1 MQEYPNYK
9 QLINLRA
16 LLLLFCVNLF
26 YSQITL
32 TQYLRD
38 YAKVLN
44 LNFGSPTQGLKP
56 QMQDSLSNN
65 FNFTI
70 PGNSLKF
77 NMVEPKQGK
86 FDFRYA
92 DSVVD
97 FAEKH
102 GMKVKGHCL
111 IWHWSE
117 PGWLWYYSVHG
128 HPTREGM
135 LKIMK
140 THIDSVVGHFKGR
153 INEWDLVNEAIL
165 DKPDAQGSCLKNT
178 HWRSIIGPDY
188 IDSAFVFAHRA
199 DPKAYLYLN
208 DYSGEMNFPQEK
220 VKADMIYEFV
230 KGLVKR
236 GIPIHGVGLES
247 HINNI
252 ADEFAIYLN
261 IKRYAELGIRVAM
274 TETDIMHSSFSPIA
288 WTAMLNAAVAN
299 YNFTTFVVWGM
310 TDQYSWKGRD
320 CDCLMWDVNFKR
332 KPSVF
337 KAVITALEKADKK
350 VAELRGRFQ
359 AIPADDRRP
368 ETPDSL
374 SASNEGKRIIL
385 KWGSSKKALT
395 YAVERATTLDGPY
408 KVIENEIIDTS
419 YTDKHVK
426 KGIIYYYKIL
436 AVNPFAVSQD
446 SKEIS
451 ISY

>member
-1 MQEYPNYK
+1 MKEYTNSK
-9 QLINLRA
+9 RLIILRA
-16 LLLLFCVNLF
+16 LLLLSFVNLF
-26 YSQITL
+26 SIQNTFA
-32 TQYLRD
+32 QYLRD

-44 LNFGSPTQGLKP
+44 LNFGSPTQGLKQ
-56 QMQDSLSNN
+56 QMQDTLSQN

-70 PGNSLKF
+70 PGNALKF
-77 NMVEPKQGK
+77 SNVEPKQGK

-188 IDSAFVFAHRA
+188 IDSAFVYAHRA

-220 VKADMIYEFV
+220 VKADLIYEFI

-252 ADEFAIYLN
+252 ADEFGIYLN

-274 TETDIMHSSFSPIA
+274 TETDIMHSSFSPTA
-288 WTAMLNAAVAN
+288 WSAMLNAAVAN

-310 TDQYSWKGRD
+310 TDLYSWKGRD
-320 CDCLMWDVNFKR
+320 CDCLMWDVNFRR
-332 KPSVF
+332 KPSIF
-337 KAVITALEKADKK
+337 KVVTKALENADKK
-350 VAELRGRFQ
+350 VAILRGRFQ
-359 AIPADDRRP
+359 AIPADDRIP
-368 ETPDSL
+368 DTPDSL
-374 SASNEGKRIIL
+374 TASTEGKHIVLR
-385 KWGSSKKALT
+385 WGATKKALT
-395 YAVERATTLDGPY
+395 YAVERATTLEGPFQ
-408 KVIENEIIDTS
+408 IIDKEILDTF
-419 YTDKHVK
+419 YVDKHVK
-426 KGIIYYYKIL
+426 KGTAYYYKIL
-436 AVNPFAVSQD
+436 ADNPFSISRD
-446 SKEIS
+446 SKFFI
-451 ISY
+451 